1 MILFFFAFGI
11 SDPFRVYSFIK
22 FEVRIQHGLFQ
33 NGYLVD
39 LTLYKVC
46 LEGIPP
52 CNMKIE
58 TFIEED
64 TRYKKHC
71 T

>member
-1 MILFFFAFGI
+1 MIF
-11 SDPFRVYSFIK
+11 D
-22 FEVRIQHGLFQ
+22 
-33 NGYLVD
+33 D
-39 LTLYKVC
+39 M
-46 LEGIPP
+46 GIPLG
-52 CNMKIE
+52 NKRQDKYSNFDKYMRSVQKVSSHVLSKIE